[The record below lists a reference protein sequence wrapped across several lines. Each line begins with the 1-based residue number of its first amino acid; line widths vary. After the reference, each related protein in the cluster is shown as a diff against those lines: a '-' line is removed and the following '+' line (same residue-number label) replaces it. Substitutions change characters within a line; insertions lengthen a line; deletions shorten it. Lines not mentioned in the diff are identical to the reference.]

1 MFYTGFNGIPLG
13 QWHGGYG
20 GMGPGGM
27 MGWGMG
33 GGWFGFILM
42 ILFWAA
48 IIAAAVALIRWLV
61 KSGDSSRPGERVQ
74 AQPGDSA
81 LDILRKRYA
90 RGEIDSEEFQQR
102 KRALTED

>member
-1 MFYTGFNGIPLG
+1 MFSGFVEAPLA

-20 GMGPGGM
+20 GMGPGGVV
-27 MGWGMG
+27 
-33 GGWFGFILM
+33 F
-42 ILFWAA
+42 
-48 IIAAAVALIRWLV
+48 IRWLV
-61 KSGDSSRPGERVQ
+61 KSGDSSRSSDRVQ
-74 AQPGDSA
+74 AQSGDAA

>member
-1 MFYTGFNGIPLG
+1 MVSPIGYLPLV

-27 MGWGMG
+27 GWGMG
-33 GGWFGFILM
+33 GGWLGFVLM
-42 ILFWAA
+42 ILFWGA
-48 IIAAAVALIRWLV
+48 IIAAAVAFIRWLV
-61 KSGDSSRPGERVQ
+61 KSGDASRSIDRGQ
-74 AQPGDSA
+74 APPGDSA
-81 LDILRKRYA
+81 MDILRKRYA

>member
-1 MFYTGFNGIPLG
+1 MLYGFNGAPLA

-33 GGWFGFILM
+33 GGWLGFILM
-42 ILFWAA
+42 IVFWVAV
-48 IIAAAVALIRWLV
+48 IAGVAVFIRWLV
-61 KSGDSSRPGERVQ
+61 RSGESSGRDGRTPS
-74 AQPGDSA
+74 GDSA

-90 RGEIDSEEFQQR
+90 RGEIDGEEFQQR